1 MKISDDDAQ
10 KEPLLS
16 EINMVPFIDVVL
28 VLLIIFMVTTPL
40 LYRGLKIDLPKT
52 ATNNIKNPVPKVV
65 ITIAQNKDIY
75 LNGHLMLW
83 SSLEPVLESS
93 FKKDNRVV
101 VYIKADQNVNYGSV
115 VQVMDLVKI
124 AGIDRLAIVSNRLAK
139 SMKNMDPSQKNPGAK
154 RNL

>member
-1 MKISDDDAQ
+1 MKISEDEVQ

-65 ITIAQNKDIY
+65 ITIAQNKDLY
-75 LNGHLMLW
+75 LNGRLLLW
-83 SSLEPVLESS
+83 SSLEPLLED
-93 FKKDNRVV
+93 FYKKDNRVV
-101 VYIKADQNVNYGSV
+101 VYIKADRNVNYGSV

-124 AGIDRLAIVSNRLAK
+124 AGIDRLAIVSNRLAH
-139 SMKNMDPSQKNPGAK
+139 SMNKMDPSNRDSGY
-154 RNL
+154 

>member
-1 MKISDDDAQ
+1 MKMSDDEAQ

-40 LYRGLKIDLPKT
+40 LYRGLKIDLPRT

-65 ITIAQNKDIY
+65 ISIAQNKDIY
-75 LNGHLMLW
+75 LNGHQMLW
-83 SSLEPVLESS
+83 TALEPVLEGYY
-93 FKKDNRVV
+93 KKDNRVV

-124 AGIDRLAIVSNRLAK
+124 AGIDRLAIVSNRLTRPA
-139 SMKNMDPSQKNPGAK
+139 KNMDPSRQDPRQKG
-154 RNL
+154 NL

>member
-1 MKISDDDAQ
+1 MKISDDEIQ

-52 ATNNIKNPVPKVV
+52 ATNNIKNPIPKVV
-65 ITIAQNKDIY
+65 IEITQDKDLY
-75 LNGHLMLW
+75 LNGHQLAW
-83 SSLEPVLESS
+83 SSLENLLEND

-101 VYIKADQNVNYGSV
+101 VYVKADQNVNYGSV
-115 VQVMDLVKI
+115 VRAMDLIKI
-124 AGIDRLAIVSNRLAK
+124 AGINHLAIISGPFPQLVK
-139 SMKNMDPSQKNPGAK
+139 KTDF
-154 RNL
+154 